1 MQGDVLAAAAASWLG
16 HHRSAAA
23 GEPLK
28 HADLGL
34 HNDDEARAFA
44 EQVQTYRIPVMA
56 LHIA

>member
-1 MQGDVLAAAAASWLG
+1 MLPCSGGWPVMQGDPAAASRLG
-16 HHRSAAA
+16 HHWSAAA

-44 EQVQTYRIPVMA
+44 EQVGGNLKP
-56 LHIA
+56 

>member
-1 MQGDVLAAAAASWLG
+1 MQGDPAAAASRLG

-44 EQVQTYRIPVMA
+44 EQVGDDPKP
-56 LHIA
+56 